1 MGTRSLTVIND
12 EWKNEE
18 ICVLYRQYD
27 GYPEGHGKDLLDF
40 LKGINVVNGINSD
53 SDGKKI
59 SNGMDCLAAQI
70 VAYFK
75 TGPGYFYLNAA
86 GSRDMCE
93 EFIYTIYIYNKN
105 ELFIKVEDTY
115 DEGHVLFDGNLK
127 EYEEWLSTPKITE
140 DKNTNISMAE
150 AAEYKI

>member
-12 EWKNEE
+12 AWDNEE

-59 SNGMDCLAAQI
+59 SNGMDCLAAQMF
-70 VAYFK
+70 AYFK
-75 TGPGYFYLNAA
+75 TEA
-86 GSRDMCE
+86 GGIYCMHPDAEDCWE
-93 EFIYTIYIYNKN
+93 EFIYEISEGKDRQIFITVYEIYNDSKMVFHGTPE
-105 ELFIKVEDTY
+105 ELLTKIE
-115 DEGHVLFDGNLK
+115 EK
-127 EYEEWLSTPKITE
+127 EY
-140 DKNTNISMAE
+140 A
-150 AAEYKI
+150 